1 MLKFDDHRDKIVR
14 HARKKPAA
22 KAASREKFEKR
33 LCQATD
39 LLNLITLSIAIFRLV
54 VLTSPSLTSAAS
66 VGDISNFSKP
76 SLGWIQ
82 KIVVPARQISG
93 PFAGPGRACELDLA
107 TMTRHDG
114 TLTVSGIRPDGIM
127 LIWTGGQ
134 TAPGNADCGSHAQIL
149 IPEANYTR
157 LITAET
163 PAYVR

>member
-1 MLKFDDHRDKIVR
+1 MFKFDDNRDKIV
-14 HARKKPAA
+14 HYAHKKPAA
-22 KAASREKFEKR
+22 KAASREEFEKR
-33 LCQATD
+33 LCQVAD

-54 VLTSPSLTSAAS
+54 VLTAPSLTSVAS
-66 VGDISNFSKP
+66 VGDMSNFPKP

-82 KIVVPARQISG
+82 KIAVPARQIAG
-93 PFAGPGRACELDLA
+93 PFSAPGQACELDLA

-114 TLTVSGIRPDGIM
+114 TLTVSGIRPEGIM